1 MSAKVQEV
9 KEVKA
14 VKRGG
19 EAERTRGAKGT
30 ANAGGVLGYLRR
42 HWFWLLVNVA
52 AAIPLAQLVW
62 NLAAGAFVNPID
74 DITERTGKAAII
86 LLILSLACTPANL
99 LTSWRQ
105 PIAVRRSLGLW
116 AFAYAGIHFLNFVGL
131 DYGFDL
137 GFILQDGLPTK
148 PYILVGFTAF
158 LLLVPLAIT
167 STKGWQKRL
176 GRNWKRLHKLA
187 YVAGVAAVI
196 HFLWLAKAAEDWE
209 PLLYGLILAL
219 LLLVRVPT
227 VRRRIV
233 AQRQSRVAA
242 RQVAQ
247 RAQGLVTSRG
257 SDQQ

>member
-1 MSAKVQEV
+1 MSANVEKL
-9 KEVKA
+9 
-14 VKRGG
+14 KRPEKTGQ
-19 EAERTRGAKGT
+19 AARTHAGAQGR
-30 ANAGGVLGYLRR
+30 AGVLGSLRR
-42 HWFWLLVNVA
+42 HWFRLLVNVA
-52 AAIPLAQLVW
+52 AAIPLAQLAW
-62 NLAAGAFVNPID
+62 NIAAGAFVNPID

-86 LLILSLACTPANL
+86 LLLLSLACTPANL
-99 LTSWRQ
+99 ITGWRQ
-105 PIAVRRSLGLW
+105 PITVRRSLGLW
-116 AFAYAGIHFLNFVGL
+116 AFAYAGVHFLNFVGL

-176 GRNWKRLHKLA
+176 GRNWKKLHKLA
-187 YVAGVAAVI
+187 YVAGGAAVV

-219 LLLVRVPT
+219 LLLVRMPP

-233 AQRQSRVAA
+233 AQRQGRAA
-242 RQVAQ
+242 AKQAVRQV
-247 RAQGLVTSRG
+247 QGAVTG
-257 SDQQ
+257 EQ